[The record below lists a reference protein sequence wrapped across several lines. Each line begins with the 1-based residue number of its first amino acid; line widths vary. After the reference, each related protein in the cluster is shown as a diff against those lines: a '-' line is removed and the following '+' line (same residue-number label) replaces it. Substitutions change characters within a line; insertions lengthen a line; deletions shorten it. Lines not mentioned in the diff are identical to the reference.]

1 MKKII
6 TYITI
11 SLFFSGC
18 ISLFGPK
25 INYESI
31 KVHGETKADR
41 VLQLDILKS
50 ISYNLETRKCLAVKN
65 TFTEVIKVYSAKP
78 NAYKIK
84 ERWTAFGCE
93 KEFGYYV
100 MLEGGEGKGTKYT
113 ITPIK

>member
-6 TYITI
+6 IYTTI

-25 INYESI
+25 INYEAI
-31 KVHGETKADR
+31 EVHGETKADR

-65 TFTEVIKVYSAKP
+65 AFTEVIKTYSSKP

-100 MLEGGEGKGTKYT
+100 MLEGSEEKGTKYT

>member
-78 NAYKIK
+78 NAYK
-84 ERWTAFGCE
+84 
-93 KEFGYYV
+93 
-100 MLEGGEGKGTKYT
+100 
-113 ITPIK
+113 